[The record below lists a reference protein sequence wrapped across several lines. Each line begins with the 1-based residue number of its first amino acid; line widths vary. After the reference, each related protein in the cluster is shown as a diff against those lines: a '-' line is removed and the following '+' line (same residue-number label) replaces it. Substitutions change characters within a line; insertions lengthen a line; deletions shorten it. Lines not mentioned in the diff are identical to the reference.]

1 MTCVAAVCAGS
12 HRTYILF
19 LSEVW
24 AQMME
29 TGERPDKTAQVEP
42 APDFFFLCAEFKG
55 IEKAIKHT
63 I

>member
-29 TGERPDKTAQVEP
+29 TGEGPDKKAQVEP
-42 APDFFFLCAEFKG
+42 APDFLMCRVQG
-55 IEKAIKHT
+55 H
-63 I
+63 